1 MEAHWTWQGTEVE
14 GEKSMK
20 GKTQEVK
27 SSSKETPPTLGKK
40 QWKCRGKEVISRK
53 QCKHRDA
60 GFACQAPE
68 MAKDYS

>member
-40 QWKCRGKEVISRK
+40 LEMQRERGNFQK
-53 QCKHRDA
+53 A
-60 GFACQAPE
+60 G
-68 MAKDYS
+68 